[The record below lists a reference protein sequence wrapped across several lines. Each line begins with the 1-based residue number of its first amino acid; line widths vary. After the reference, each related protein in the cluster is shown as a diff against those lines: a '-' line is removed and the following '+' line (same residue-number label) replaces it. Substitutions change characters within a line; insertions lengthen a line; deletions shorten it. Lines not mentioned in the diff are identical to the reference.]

1 MSGETNLA
9 KLISSMKPSL
19 SDERYVFACLQNDQ
33 IDYLPYL
40 KPKGTFWEEEGLTV
54 IVSQLLASK
63 YQLRSS
69 GTFQCITLNVHSS
82 LDAVGLTAAISNQ
95 LASNNISANVIAAYY
110 HDHVFVNEKDASRAL
125 ASLEGLSDQ

>member
-19 SDERYVFACLQNDQ
+19 SEEKYVFACLQNDQ
-33 IDYLPYL
+33 MGYLPQL
-40 KPKGTFWEEEGLTV
+40 QPKGTFWEEEGLTV
-54 IVSQLLASK
+54 IVSKSLANK
-63 YQLRSS
+63 YNLDNS

-82 LDAVGLTAAISNQ
+82 LDAVGLTAAIANK
-95 LASNNISANVIAAYY
+95 LASENISANVIAAYY

-125 ASLEGLSDQ
+125 ASLEALSRG